1 MASILDDIK
10 SLAEKRGYR
19 LEKRNS
25 ALVIIHPHVPVLRV
39 VAAIQGDKLIL
50 SLDTS
55 GLRDYLDDLVEERG
69 AEEARTIVEDALDD
83 VGELAAQVEALARR
97 YGVRLENR
105 IRSGTLDVLD
115 ELEDVL
121 EM

>member
-1 MASILDDIK
+1 MTGILDEIK

-19 LEKRNS
+19 LEDRGTS
-25 ALVIIHPHVPVLRV
+25 LVIIHPHVPVLRV
-39 VAAIQGDKLIL
+39 VAEMQGDRLVL
-50 SLDTS
+50 SLDTG

-69 AEEARTIVEDALDD
+69 AEEARTIIEDALDD
-83 VGELAAQVEALARR
+83 VGELSAQIEALAKRR
-97 YGVRLENR
+97 GVRLENR

-115 ELEDVL
+115 ELEDIL